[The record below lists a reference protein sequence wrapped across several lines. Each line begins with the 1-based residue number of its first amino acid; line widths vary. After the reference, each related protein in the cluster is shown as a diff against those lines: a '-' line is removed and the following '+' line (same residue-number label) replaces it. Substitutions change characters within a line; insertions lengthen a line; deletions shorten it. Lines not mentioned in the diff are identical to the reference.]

1 MHILRRLGS
10 AATAGLLMTAFVS
23 GPAGAQTAEVYVGNA
38 NGRVL
43 ALQVGTLLPQVSLGT
58 TSALADSTL
67 KAVAESAGALGL
79 PLLSGS
85 NAGKVEV
92 NVDGAVQF
100 TGEQCATPALPAP
113 IDSVLSIGV
122 ACSTSAAKVENGNPH
137 ATGVAQIARVEV
149 DAADLLQPIT
159 SVADPLLTGLL
170 GGTLDTIN
178 NTLPAAVPDL
188 QIGDTLG
195 DVLAALGAVKTLDV
209 QLGTSTSD
217 VAVEGGVVTSTATS
231 AGGIVSV
238 LPLGVAGLKPV
249 VEIEIGSAKATAVYD
264 RSAGTSAPAFDPSIV
279 TVRINT
285 PTTDALGQLVQIN
298 PQEIKIGPN
307 LALPVLGALAS
318 PCADAANEY
327 CLLPGTPF
335 ETRIAVASGRT
346 VTNPDGSVGAVAD
359 AVKIHALRNI
369 GQLLAPLEGGILLE
383 IAGASAG
390 VAGARPTVVVETPRE
405 LPRTGGTP
413 WVAILGAGTFAAA
426 IIGRRALARVPART
440 R

>member
-1 MHILRRLGS
+1 MRILRRLGS

-23 GPAGAQTAEVYVGNA
+23 GPASAQTAETYVGSA
-38 NGRVL
+38 SGRVL
-43 ALQVGTLLPQVSLGT
+43 GLNIGNLLPQASLGT
-58 TSALADSTL
+58 TSALVDSTV

-79 PLLSGS
+79 PLLNGS
-85 NAGKVEV
+85 NAGAVQV
-92 NVDGAVQF
+92 TTDGASQG

-113 IDSVLSIGV
+113 LSGVLSIGV
-122 ACSTSAAKVENGNPH
+122 ACSNSFAEIAAGNPH
-137 ATGVAQIARVEV
+137 SLSTSQIARIEV
-149 DAADLLQPIT
+149 DAADLLQPVT

-178 NTLPAAVPDL
+178 NTLPPTVPDL

-195 DVLAALGAVKTLDV
+195 EVLGALGAVKTLDV
-209 QLGTSTSD
+209 QLGASSSEVST
-217 VAVEGGVVTSTATS
+217 VAGTVTSVATS
-231 AGGIVSV
+231 QGGLVSI

-264 RSAGTSAPAFDPSIV
+264 RASGTSSPTFNPAIV

-285 PTTDALGQLVQIN
+285 PTTDALGQLVQLN
-298 PQEIKIGPN
+298 PQEIKIGPD

-346 VTNPDGSVGAVAD
+346 VTNADGSVGAIAD
-359 AVKIHALRNI
+359 AVKIHALKNM

-383 IAGASAG
+383 IANATAG
-390 VAGARPTVVVETPRE
+390 VAGARPTVLVELPRE

-413 WVAILGAGTFAAA
+413 WAAVVGAATLGAAIAA
-426 IIGRRALARVPART
+426 RRTLVRT